1 MVNIPALSNYIAI
14 AKGCKNEK
22 CPHKVTNFKK
32 KANPYK
38 AKFGNDWKMHVKKAV
53 ALSPFVCITEMI
65 AHIIQQSQEVMNG
78 SQYEK
83 TWYFYHDAL
92 SLMTS
97 TAARKWMEEKK
108 INNKT
113 WLDK

>member
-1 MVNIPALSNYIAI
+1 MVDVPALSKYIAI

-22 CPHKVTNFKK
+22 CPHKVTNYKK

-38 AKFGNDWKMHVKKAV
+38 PKFGNDWKMHIKKAV

-97 TAARKWMEEKK
+97 TAAGNWMSVKR